1 MEVKIFIE
9 DEGRS
14 LASRCCSIH
23 KCVMGLTRPDKEKYS
38 IRRLLNYNRQE
49 DINSIMEEKKERI
62 KISDA
67 DDSQLCNLR
76 RKETLNHIVPVSSS
90 ISKIMRK
97 KIIEMNILNYEILE
111 M

>member
-9 DEGRS
+9 DGLRS

-23 KCVMGLTRPDKEKYS
+23 KCVIGLTRPDKEKCS
-38 IRRLLNYNRQE
+38 IRRLLNYNWQE

-76 RKETLNHIVPVSSS
+76 RKETLNHIVSVSSS

-97 KIIEMNILNYEILE
+97 KIIKKDILNCEILE

>member
-9 DEGRS
+9 DGGRS
-14 LASRCCSIH
+14 LASRCCSIR
-23 KCVMGLTRPDKEKYS
+23 KCVMGLTRPDNEKYS
-38 IRRLLNYNRQE
+38 IRRLLNYNWQE

-76 RKETLNHIVPVSSS
+76 RKETLNHIVPVSSG

-97 KIIEMNILNYEILE
+97 KIIEKDILNYEILE